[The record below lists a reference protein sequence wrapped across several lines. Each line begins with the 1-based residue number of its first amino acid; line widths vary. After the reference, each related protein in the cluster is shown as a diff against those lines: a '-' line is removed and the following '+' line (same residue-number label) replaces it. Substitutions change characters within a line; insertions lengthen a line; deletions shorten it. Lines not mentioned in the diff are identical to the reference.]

1 MDQTNI
7 FIEKKRAEILP
18 DHFTGRKFRD
28 RLFLAGVILFS
39 LITISFVFLIIGSLV
54 LKGYHQINWAFFTQV
69 APDTFTAMMAKSS
82 GQLIPGGI
90 VNGITGSLYLVGIA
104 SVIAIPFGVL
114 IGIYLYENSNKR
126 YAGFIRDITDV
137 LQGVPSIVVG
147 LIVYLWVVV
156 HITHGYSVLAGSVAL
171 ALMMLPLIIRS
182 TEESMKMIPDTLKEA
197 AIALGTPYYKVILRV
212 LIPTSFSGLM
222 TGILLAVSRI
232 LGETAPLMLT
242 TLGNPA
248 INWSITK
255 PVSAVPL
262 LIWQFYNDPNMVDL
276 IWSSTLFLMGFVL
289 TLNLLSKWIAG
300 KQNS

>member
-1 MDQTNI
+1 MDQSNI
-7 FIEKKRAEILP
+7 LIEKTRAEILP

-54 LKGYHQINWAFFTQV
+54 MKGYHQINWAFFTQV
-69 APDTFTAMMAKSS
+69 APDTFTAMMAKTS

-104 SVIAIPFGVL
+104 SVIAIPFGLL
-114 IGIYLYENSNKR
+114 IGIYLYENINNK
-126 YAGFIRDITDV
+126 YAGVIRDITDV

-171 ALMMLPLIIRS
+171 ALMMLPLIVRS

-248 INWSITK
+248 INWSLTK

-289 TLNLLSKWIAG
+289 TLNLISKWIAG

>member
-1 MDQTNI
+1 MDQSNI
-7 FIEKKRAEILP
+7 LIEKTRAEILP

-54 LKGYHQINWAFFTQV
+54 MKGYHQINWAFFTQV
-69 APDTFTAMMAKSS
+69 APDTFTAMMAKTS

-104 SVIAIPFGVL
+104 SVIAIPFGLL
-114 IGIYLYENSNKR
+114 IGIYLYENINNK
-126 YAGFIRDITDV
+126 YAGVIRDITDV

-182 TEESMKMIPDTLKEA
+182 TEESMKMIPDSLKEA

-248 INWSITK
+248 INWSLTK

-289 TLNLLSKWIAG
+289 TLNLISKWIAG